1 MRSGLKEAQI
11 LLVLGISLWILVLPA
26 YQHFYGLEEV
36 DISFLYLNLENPNGD
51 GLGINLDEEGE
62 SLAPEPSASV
72 FCPGTIFFKGFVTSS
87 F

>member
-26 YQHFYGLEEV
+26 YQHSYGLEEG

-51 GLGINLDEEGE
+51 GLGINLDGE
-62 SLAPEPSASV
+62 AARETLDILREMTEASE
-72 FCPGTIFFKGFVTSS
+72 
-87 F
+87 